1 MSGFPKLKLI
11 DRSAFP
17 STIRMP
23 DISGYTGEV
32 FALKTNPHWHEAE
45 AGSYAWFDSYG
56 TSTLPLLLQ
65 VLVTDT
71 HLFRRSQR
79 PQAPRVL

>member
-23 DISGYTGEV
+23 DISSYTGEV
-32 FALKTNPHWHEAE
+32 FALKTNPNWHEAE

-56 TSTLPLLLQ
+56 MSILPSFLQ
-65 VLVTDT
+65 VVATDT
-71 HLFRRSQR
+71 HMFRCSQR
-79 PQAPRVL
+79 P

>member
-1 MSGFPKLKLI
+1 MPGFPKLKLI

-23 DISGYTGEV
+23 DIAAYTAEV
-32 FALKTNPHWHEAE
+32 FALKTNPNWHEAE

-56 TSTLPLLLQ
+56 TSILLSLLQ
-65 VLVTDT
+65 L
-71 HLFRRSQR
+71 L
-79 PQAPRVL
+79 